1 MAASYDVEIID
12 VDPRD
17 DAAFARWFAVV
28 EAGERLERPGEP
40 GWLLHE
46 QQRISLGDDDHRKEL
61 LAACVDGQ
69 VVGAVRLDLP
79 LRDNTH
85 LVELVLV
92 VHPDDRR
99 RGIGRA
105 LDARVVQRVQELGR
119 STILTIC
126 DEPPGTE
133 GASVGRLAGRAL
145 GYAVAQEEIR
155 RDLDL
160 PLDPQRVAELE
171 RSCRPHALD
180 YEIRT
185 WWDRYPDEVVEDR
198 ARLSEAMAADVPKD
212 EMDWREE
219 VWDAARVRR
228 MEDVVQAMG
237 RRFVAA
243 GAVHLPTGRLVAYT
257 DMGISAA
264 EPRRAY
270 QWDTLVLREHRGHR
284 LGMLMKL
291 AALQE
296 LHARSP
302 LTQYISTWNAKE
314 NLPMIAVN
322 DALGA
327 RTNGG
332 IASLQKVLAASG

>member
-1 MAASYDVEIID
+1 MEILE

-17 DAAFARWFAVV
+17 DAAFAQWFAVV
-28 EAGERLERPGEP
+28 EASDRFERPGEP
-40 GWLLHE
+40 NWLLHE
-46 QQRISLGDDDHRKEL
+46 QQQISLDDDDHRREL
-61 LAACVDGQ
+61 LAARVDGR
-69 VVGAVRLDLP
+69 VLGVARLDLP
-79 LRDNTH
+79 LKDNTH
-85 LVELVLV
+85 ACELALA
-92 VHPDDRR
+92 VHPEARR

-105 LDARVVQRVQELGR
+105 LDERVVQRVRELGR
-119 STILTIC
+119 STLLTMC

-133 GASVGRLAGRAL
+133 GASVGRLGGEAL
-145 GYAVAQEEIR
+145 GYSVAQEEVR

-160 PLDPQRVAELE
+160 PLDPPRVTELE

-185 WWDRYPDEVVEDR
+185 WWDRCPDDLVDDR

-212 EMDWREE
+212 EMDWRDE

-228 MEDVVQAMG
+228 NEDLVQGMG
-237 RRFVAA
+237 RMAVSG

-257 DMGISAA
+257 DMAIPRTD
-264 EPRRAY
+264 PRRGY
-270 QWDTLVLREHRGHR
+270 QWDTLVRRDHRGHR

-291 AALQE
+291 ATLQQ
-296 LHARSP
+296 LHAKSP
-302 LTQYISTWNAKE
+302 QTRYVSTWNAKE
-314 NLPMIAVN
+314 NVPMIAVN

-332 IASLQKVLAASG
+332 VAALQKVLG